1 MDKYGFP
8 RTRDKGTR
16 RVKGF
21 KTGGM
26 VAAHVPAGKHVGSYR
41 GREAVRRNGSFT
53 VKADGSIV
61 QDVSYRYC
69 RLEFK
74 SDGYSYSRKGDA
86 ATSTR

>member
-8 RTRDKGTR
+8 RTGDKSTR

-26 VAAHVPAGKHVGSYR
+26 VASHVLAGKHVGSYR
-41 GREAVRRNGSFT
+41 GRVAVRRNGST

-61 QDVSYRYC
+61 
-69 RLEFK
+69 
-74 SDGYSYSRKGDA
+74 
-86 ATSTR
+86 